1 MIKEL
6 KANFYRILRSKSF
19 IVICILIFL
28 LSVFLFFE
36 VKAIADNPGDW
47 IGYLEKLAGTEE
59 STATTEDPSAATDEA
74 VNSDVS
80 VSVSALSENLD
91 MLGELDNFDGVLR
104 MNWCN
109 ELVCFLH
116 CIFIA
121 LFISAEYKSHFHV
134 NHFSLN
140 ASPRL
145 IVFVEWLSLIITVL
159 LIEVV
164 AYGFSLGICALLC
177 NSFDYSG
184 AGNTLKY
191 GALMAG
197 IMVVYASF
205 AFMMAYIR
213 KAAALSIVLSS
224 LFVFGIMDF
233 IYGFASVWI
242 EVAEYFAL
250 NYTIQNIAYGRYDSI
265 RYGFEV
271 AVIVFY
277 TAVFLG
283 VSLIV
288 ASTRDPY

>member
-28 LSVFLFFE
+28 LSVFVSVE

-59 STATTEDPSAATDEA
+59 STASTDEA

-80 VSVSALSENLD
+80 VSVSALSENLE
-91 MLGELDNFDGVLR
+91 MLGELDNFDGVMR

-145 IVFVEWLSLIITVL
+145 IVFVEWLSLMISAIM
-159 LIEVV
+159 IEVI
-164 AYGFSLGICALLC
+164 AYGVSFGICALLC

-184 AGNTLKY
+184 AGTMLKY

-205 AFMMAYIR
+205 AFMVAYLR

-224 LFVFGIMDF
+224 LFVFGVLDF

-250 NYTIQNIAYGRYDSI
+250 NNTIQNIAYGRYGAI

>member
-28 LSVFLFFE
+28 LSVFVSVE

-121 LFISAEYKSHFHV
+121 LFISAT
-134 NHFSLN
+134 
-140 ASPRL
+140 AC
-145 IVFVEWLSLIITVL
+145 VFV
-159 LIEVV
+159 
-164 AYGFSLGICALLC
+164 
-177 NSFDYSG
+177 
-184 AGNTLKY
+184 
-191 GALMAG
+191 
-197 IMVVYASF
+197 
-205 AFMMAYIR
+205 
-213 KAAALSIVLSS
+213 
-224 LFVFGIMDF
+224 FVTIF
-233 IYGFASVWI
+233 IKSCS
-242 EVAEYFAL
+242 
-250 NYTIQNIAYGRYDSI
+250 DC
-265 RYGFEV
+265 
-271 AVIVFY
+271 VIVVQIKSY
-277 TAVFLG
+277 
-283 VSLIV
+283 
-288 ASTRDPY
+288 